1 MHYCPNLFCKFSLDI
16 SDVHIYATPDTTV
29 IEGTSVSLTCAKLSN
44 AILHQYEWLKG
55 RQVVGNSSTLT
66 LASIQKEDSG
76 LYYCRISATIPNTTR
91 TITHHN
97 SKYLYVKCKL
107 FCRAICSRLNFHK
120 NNEIIY
126 RSWTELKL
134 VAYCIDNS

>member
-1 MHYCPNLFCKFSLDI
+1 MYVD
-16 SDVHIYATPDTTV
+16 ATPSGEV
-29 IEGTSVSLTCAKLSN
+29 AEGTPVTLTCSEN
-44 AILHQYEWLKG
+44 TNSVVYQYEWLKG
-55 RQVVGNSSTLT
+55 RLIIGNSSTLT
-66 LASIQKEDSG
+66 LESIQKEDSG

-120 NNEIIY
+120 NNEII
-126 RSWTELKL
+126 
-134 VAYCIDNS
+134 